1 MILLLAVTLPTLFWP
16 RTTDTA
22 TALRQAGITHISV
35 PASQAD
41 PWKSV
46 SGISVETADLKNT
59 VKLPAPGIT
68 YHMNQASASRVPWV
82 DSNGWR
88 FMRQPHARFS
98 YDVKGDTAALA
109 AAEAFSYSASA
120 MVQTDN
126 SGLAP
131 LAAMLKFLRAVGA
144 RTEPEIA
151 DIGFIDDGSA
161 TDAEV
166 MNLLVRDNL
175 LFRIVR
181 SPDPHLKLTV
191 QIGSKEY
198 PANEAK
204 NPDLMEHKIRANL
217 GDDRRLIRLYGTSI
231 VVARVTGKPGKLR
244 LHLLNYGAGDGAR
257 IGAFR
262 VRVLGRYSKAQL
274 HSFGNPNDRV
284 VDYSPAADATEFTVP
299 DLKVYAVVDLSK

>member
-1 MILLLAVTLPTLFWP
+1 MFLLLAVALPTLFWP
-16 RTTDTA
+16 GGTDTA
-22 TALRQAGITHISV
+22 TALRQAGITHVSV

-41 PWKSV
+41 SWKSV
-46 SGISVETADLKNT
+46 SGISVETADLKAT

-88 FMRQPHARFS
+88 FMRQPDARFS

-109 AAEAFSYSASA
+109 AAEAFSYGASA
-120 MVQTDN
+120 MVQTDS

-131 LAAMLKFLRAVGA
+131 LAGMLEFLRALGSQS
-144 RTEPEIA
+144 EPEVA

-161 TDAEV
+161 IDAEV

-181 SPDPHLKLTV
+181 APDPHLKLTV
-191 QIGSKEY
+191 QIGSQEY

-204 NPDLMEHKIRANL
+204 NPDLTEHKIRANL
-217 GDDRRLIRLYGTSI
+217 GDERRLIRLYGTSI

-244 LHLLNYGAGDGAR
+244 LHLLNYGAGRGAR
-257 IGAFR
+257 LGGFR
-262 VRVLGRYSKAQL
+262 VRILGRYSKGQL
-274 HSFGNPNDRV
+274 HSFDNPNDRL
-284 VDYSPAADATEFTVP
+284 VDYSPIADATEFTVP